1 METKKAVK
9 FFSVVDWEK
18 EQNYLREMHRQGWKF
33 VRLTAL
39 GVYHFEKCEPED
51 VIYQLDYNADGLAH
65 KEEYVQLF
73 ADCGWEYLQDYLGY
87 SYFRKSASQTDGA
100 EEIFCD
106 DASRLQLLERVG
118 RGRMLPMLVIFLCVM
133 LPGLLR
139 SIAQGEG
146 VLAALL
152 GIIVGMYILFLCPLL
167 LPVPADQRPE
177 RISRNGF
184 SSLLSEKSLPERGK
198 CGTSSLCIPITL
210 RKKPL

>member
-1 METKKAVK
+1 METKKTIK

-39 GVYHFEKCEPED
+39 CVYHFEKCEPED

-152 GIIVGMYILFLCPLL
+152 GIIVGMYIYFFARFFCRYRQIK
-167 LPVPADQRPE
+167 D
-177 RISRNGF
+177 RN
-184 SSLLSEKSLPERGK
+184 E
-198 CGTSSLCIPITL
+198 
-210 RKKPL
+210 

>member
-1 METKKAVK
+1 METKKTVK
-9 FFSVVDWEK
+9 LFSVVDWEK

-118 RGRMLPMLVIFLCVM
+118 RGRMAADARNFPLCDAA
-133 LPGLLR
+133 GASLLHRAGRRR
-139 SIAQGEG
+139 SRR
-146 VLAALL
+146 AARHNC
-152 GIIVGMYILFLCPLL
+152 GAVYLFLCPLL

-198 CGTSSLCIPITL
+198 CGTNSLCIPITL

>member
-1 METKKAVK
+1 METKKTVK
-9 FFSVVDWEK
+9 LFSVVDWEK

-39 GVYHFEKCEPED
+39 GVYHFEKCE
-51 VIYQLDYNADGLAH
+51 
-65 KEEYVQLF
+65 EEYVQLF

-133 LPGLLR
+133 LPGLLC

-152 GIIVGMYILFLCPLL
+152 GIIVGLYIYFFARFFCRYRQIK
-167 LPVPADQRPE
+167 D
-177 RISRNGF
+177 RN
-184 SSLLSEKSLPERGK
+184 E
-198 CGTSSLCIPITL
+198 
-210 RKKPL
+210 

>member
-18 EQNYLREMHRQGWKF
+18 EQNYLRKMHQQGWKF

-39 GVYHFEKCEPED
+39 CVYHFEKCEPED

-65 KEEYVQLF
+65 KEEYMQLF

-118 RGRMLPMLVIFLCVM
+118 RGRMLPMLVIFL
-133 LPGLLR
+133 PGLLR

-146 VLAALL
+146 VLTALL
-152 GIIVGMYILFLCPLL
+152 GIIVGLYIYFFARFFCRYRQIK
-167 LPVPADQRPE
+167 D
-177 RISRNGF
+177 RN
-184 SSLLSEKSLPERGK
+184 E
-198 CGTSSLCIPITL
+198 
-210 RKKPL
+210 

>member
-18 EQNYLREMHRQGWKF
+18 EQNYLRKMHQQGWKF

-39 GVYHFEKCEPED
+39 CVYHFEKCEPED

-65 KEEYVQLF
+65 KEEYMQLF

-106 DASRLQLLERVG
+106 DASSPAARTG
-118 RGRMLPMLVIFLCVM
+118 RARAHAADARNFPLCDAAGASPLHRAGRR
-133 LPGLLR
+133 R
-139 SIAQGEG
+139 SRR
-146 VLAALL
+146 AARHNC
-152 GIIVGMYILFLCPLL
+152 GDVYLFLCPLL

-177 RISRNGF
+177 RISRNGN

>member
-1 METKKAVK
+1 METKKTVK
-9 FFSVVDWEK
+9 LFSVVDWEK

-133 LPGLLR
+133 LPGLLC

-152 GIIVGMYILFLCPLL
+152 GIIVAVYLFLCPLL

-198 CGTSSLCIPITL
+198 CGTNSLCIPITL

>member
-1 METKKAVK
+1 MDPKKNVK

-18 EQNYLREMHRQGWKF
+18 EQNYLREMHRHGWKF

-39 GVYHFEKCEPED
+39 CVYHFEKCEPED

-73 ADCGWEYLQDYLGY
+73 ADCGWEYLQDCLGY

-118 RGRMLPMLVIFLCVM
+118 RGRMLPMLVVFLCVM

-152 GIIVGMYILFLCPLL
+152 GIIVGL
-167 LPVPADQRPE
+167 
-177 RISRNGF
+177 
-184 SSLLSEKSLPERGK
+184 
-198 CGTSSLCIPITL
+198 
-210 RKKPL
+210 

>member
-1 METKKAVK
+1 METKRTVK

-18 EQNYLREMHRQGWKF
+18 EQDYLREMHRQGWKF

-39 GVYHFEKCEPED
+39 CVYHFEKCEPED
-51 VIYQLDYNADGLAH
+51 VIYQLDYNADGAGA
-65 KEEYVQLF
+65 KEDYVKLF
-73 ADCGWEYLQDYLGY
+73 ADCGWEYLQDYMGY

-100 EEIFCD
+100 EKIFCD

-146 VLAALL
+146 FLAAML
-152 GIIVGMYILFLCPLL
+152 GVIVALYIYLFARFFCRYRQIK
-167 LPVPADQRPE
+167 D
-177 RISRNGF
+177 RN
-184 SSLLSEKSLPERGK
+184 E
-198 CGTSSLCIPITL
+198 
-210 RKKPL
+210 

>member
-1 METKKAVK
+1 METKKTVK
-9 FFSVVDWEK
+9 LFSVVDWEK

-51 VIYQLDYNADGLAH
+51 VI
-65 KEEYVQLF
+65 
-73 ADCGWEYLQDYLGY
+73 YLGY

-133 LPGLLR
+133 LPGLLC

-152 GIIVGMYILFLCPLL
+152 GIIVGLYIYFFARFFCRYRQIK
-167 LPVPADQRPE
+167 D
-177 RISRNGF
+177 RN
-184 SSLLSEKSLPERGK
+184 E
-198 CGTSSLCIPITL
+198 
-210 RKKPL
+210 